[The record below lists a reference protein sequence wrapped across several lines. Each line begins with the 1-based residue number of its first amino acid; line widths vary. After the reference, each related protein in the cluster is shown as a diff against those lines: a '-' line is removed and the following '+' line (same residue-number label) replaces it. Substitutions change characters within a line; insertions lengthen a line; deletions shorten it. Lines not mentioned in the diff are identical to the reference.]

1 MAHDTI
7 DTYVYQA
14 HTCVLIF
21 IQPCERIRLMMKRD
35 FYTSGS
41 SMCLVGE
48 PIPFAKIVVLQPP
61 CPAYLL
67 GHNGTE
73 WIQVTFTNHSP
84 TVSRST
90 AGPDGSGK
98 WWGFEQPAHPAEAK
112 CIYDLPSSNPAWFRH
127 DARFLNTTTA
137 WISRTAVSG
146 YPQIYLAEYP
156 RIIALGS
163 VPIILASL

>member
-1 MAHDTI
+1 MSTKPAPRL
-7 DTYVYQA
+7 
-14 HTCVLIF
+14 LIF
-21 IQPCERIRLMMKRD
+21 IRFREKICLTMKRD
-35 FYTSGS
+35 FYTSGT
-41 SMCLVGE
+41 SMYLVGE
-48 PIPFAKIVVLQPP
+48 DLPFGKIVTSQPP

-73 WIQVTFTNHSP
+73 WIQVTFTKHSP

-98 WWGFEQPAHPAEAK
+98 WWGFEQPEHPAEAK
-112 CIYDLPSSNPAWFRH
+112 RMYDLPISNPAWFRH

-137 WISRTAVSG
+137 WISRTIVSG
-146 YPQIYLAEYP
+146 YPQIYIAEHP
-156 RIIALGS
+156 VIITLGS